1 MYSPSEDVYCGVL
14 CCIRKTE
21 SMFEK
26 LLHTLQVSNMNIYYE
41 LKHGFREKRYCETQL
56 MMLTDEAIQIY
67 ADGQPDR
74 PVFIDF
80 SKAF

>member
-1 MYSPSEDVYCGVL
+1 MYSPSEDVHCGVL

-56 MMLTDEAIQIY
+56 IMLTDELSKTMQMGNQT
-67 ADGQPDR
+67 DLNLL
-74 PVFIDF
+74 DF